1 MTDIAIPLTKASL
14 TGLVSNIA
22 SNSALNKINKFER
35 RISGEGTIATSGVG
49 IVRVGKR
56 LAFFMSNEDM
66 NDIIKII
73 KSLEDLGVLIG
84 GVLVLH

>member
-35 RISGEGTIATSGVG
+35 RISGEGTIATSGAG

-56 LAFFMSNEDM
+56 LAFFMSNEAM

>member
-56 LAFFMSNEDM
+56 LAFSMSNEDM

>member
-35 RISGEGTIATSGVG
+35 RISGEGTTATSGAR

-56 LAFFMSNEDM
+56 LAFLMSNEDM

>member
-35 RISGEGTIATSGVG
+35 RIRGEGTIATSGAG

-73 KSLEDLGVLIG
+73 KLLEDLGVLIG

>member
-35 RISGEGTIATSGVG
+35 RISGEGTIATSGAG
-49 IVRVGKR
+49 IVRVG
-56 LAFFMSNEDM
+56 
-66 NDIIKII
+66 
-73 KSLEDLGVLIG
+73 
-84 GVLVLH
+84 